1 MITMQFSDSPNCT
14 TFEFWYNEP
23 DMALIFSQHIILET
37 AVGSQKSAQA
47 LGAHGTIKKCLIT
60 SEVTTTFCIAPC
72 TPIPYTSFLRPTV
85 VSRIIAVFFVCLFW
99 IPSQEAFAG
108 KASETIMHLQ
118 ETIVKIMK
126 EGDTLGYQGRYKV
139 ITPVIELTHDLPVI
153 ARIAIGRHWK
163 KLTKEQQAGFTS
175 TFQELSRST
184 YADRFNSYSGEQ
196 FSLISEKSLKRNRK
210 LVQTRFVK
218 ADGEEIRFNY
228 ILHQVQDQWK
238 IINIMVNGVSDLALK
253 RTEYGSILKKDGY
266 TTLIE
271 KLRAQ
276 IQESANGL

>member
-1 MITMQFSDSPNCT
+1 
-14 TFEFWYNEP
+14 
-23 DMALIFSQHIILET
+23 MALIFSQRMF
-37 AVGSQKSAQA
+37 AV
-47 LGAHGTIKKCLIT
+47 L
-60 SEVTTTFCIAPC
+60 
-72 TPIPYTSFLRPTV
+72 
-85 VSRIIAVFFVCLFW
+85 FFCLFW
-99 IPSQEAFAG
+99 LPSQEAFAG
-108 KASETIMHLQ
+108 KASDCITHLQ
-118 ETIVKIMK
+118 ETILRIMK
-126 EGDTLGYQGRYKV
+126 EGDTLGYQGRYKI

-153 ARIAIGRHWK
+153 ARIAMGRHWK

-175 TFQELSRST
+175 TFQELSHSM
-184 YADRFNSYSGEQ
+184 YAGRFNSYSGEQ

-210 LVQTRFVK
+210 LVQSRFVK

-253 RTEYGSILKKDGY
+253 RTEYGSILKKNGY
-266 TTLIE
+266 PTLIE

>member
-1 MITMQFSDSPNCT
+1 MIVRKIPGSPNCT
-14 TFEFWYNEP
+14 TVEFWYNEP
-23 DMALIFSQHIILET
+23 DMAMTFSQRM
-37 AVGSQKSAQA
+37 
-47 LGAHGTIKKCLIT
+47 
-60 SEVTTTFCIAPC
+60 
-72 TPIPYTSFLRPTV
+72 IPVL
-85 VSRIIAVFFVCLFW
+85 FFCLFW

-108 KASETIMHLQ
+108 KASETVTHLQ
-118 ETIVKIMK
+118 ETILKIMK
-126 EGDTLGYQGRYKV
+126 EGDTLGYQGRYKI

-153 ARIAIGRHWK
+153 ARIAMGRHWK

-175 TFQELSRST
+175 TFQELSHSM
-184 YADRFNSYSGEQ
+184 YAGRFNSYSGEQ

-210 LVQTRFVK
+210 LVQSRFVK

-253 RTEYGSILKKDGY
+253 RTEYGGILKKNGY
-266 TTLIE
+266 PTLIE

-276 IQESANGL
+276 IQKSANGL